1 MARACGYREQAAPD
15 SLHSECIWRVR
26 ATAYGG
32 LESRAHLSL
41 IRLPV
46 AGQDIFS
53 LDSKAVRQPR
63 ASGEAAHARAPLP
76 VADAGDTPCRSLGKI
91 WVTRNVREVGCV
103 ERSLRRASVLF
114 RHVNR
119 NRAGAWCAM
128 DRTALLDELRQIERD
143 VVDGER
149 RLAEQEALIIDL
161 KRQHLDTA
169 KAESELE
176 RMREDQRRRDLDR
189 QRLLSRLQP

>member
-1 MARACGYREQAAPD
+1 
-15 SLHSECIWRVR
+15 
-26 ATAYGG
+26 
-32 LESRAHLSL
+32 
-41 IRLPV
+41 
-46 AGQDIFS
+46 
-53 LDSKAVRQPR
+53 
-63 ASGEAAHARAPLP
+63 
-76 VADAGDTPCRSLGKI
+76 
-91 WVTRNVREVGCV
+91 
-103 ERSLRRASVLF
+103 
-114 RHVNR
+114 
-119 NRAGAWCAM
+119 M